1 MNASPGRD
9 QSEADRSHGCVAA
22 AGGESDAARQS
33 ELVGGLGSDPPGRG
47 RPLDEPRRPGGIGL
61 ASQEGV
67 RRPGPRR
74 LVEEPRPGGV
84 AHVGGELAAELEA
97 QIVLRRQDPGGSA
110 AIVRLLPGDPFEFR
124 PGEAGH
130 RLHADD
136 PGQLWMIGG
145 ELARLAM
152 GAGVIVQDGGANRLH
167 GAVEEDRPVHLA
179 GEADRLQR
187 AQRPGAGILDVRDR
201 AGHGGRPDVGILL
214 RPAGARTVGRIG
226 ALGAGHRRAALVGQ
240 QRLEPGGSAVEPE
253 IHGASTAPRRER
265 SQAGGEIVVFPL
277 RERVGEAD
285 RAVRA
290 LCKAPAALPLIRPFG
305 PPSPEGRREWRA
317 ARFSA
322 ARLRTGRTTA
332 WVRASPP
339 QGQDRLHPVRGPVPE
354 CT

>member
-1 MNASPGRD
+1 MSWVAVPSEMNASPGAIEPRPI
-9 QSEADRSHGCVAA
+9 APTAA
-22 AGGESDAARQS
+22 SPPPAARATPR
-33 ELVGGLGSDPPGRG
+33 GSPSSSAASGPIRPAGADPSMSRG
-47 RPLDEPRRPGGIGL
+47 AQAGS
-61 ASQEGV
+61 ASQASEGF

-74 LVEEPRPGGV
+74 LVEEPRPGRV

-110 AIVRLLPGDPFEFR
+110 AIVRLLPGDPFELR

-152 GAGVIVQDGGANRLH
+152 GACVIVQDGGANRLH
-167 GAVEEDRPVHLA
+167 GAVEEDRAVHLA

-187 AQRPGAGILDVRDR
+187 AQRLAGGILDVRDR

-265 SQAGGEIVVFPL
+265 SQAGGEIVVFSL
-277 RERVGEAD
+277 AG
-285 RAVRA
+285 
-290 LCKAPAALPLIRPFG
+290 
-305 PPSPEGRREWRA
+305 EGR
-317 ARFSA
+317 
-322 ARLRTGRTTA
+322 
-332 WVRASPP
+332 
-339 QGQDRLHPVRGPVPE
+339 
-354 CT
+354 